1 MVAVGQEVPRRFLDR
16 LAEHTLCSKVIFD
29 CSFFLTDCNLVLQ
42 VQVQC
47 FLELM
52 ALEILVVRNYLEDR
66 DIAIF
71 AFHYNV
77 LPAHERRKWCC
88 GGNPRQES
96 VWLWESVIFSS
107 GAQFLHIR
115 SQMILKVLP
124 FF

>member
-1 MVAVGQEVPRRFLDR
+1 MALGEGMVVVGQEVPRRLLDR
-16 LAEHTLCSKVIFD
+16 LAEHTLCSKVILD
-29 CSFFLTDCNLVLQ
+29 CFFFLTDCNLSLSLILQ

-77 LPAHERRKWCC
+77 LPAHERRKW
-88 GGNPRQES
+88 
-96 VWLWESVIFSS
+96 
-107 GAQFLHIR
+107 
-115 SQMILKVLP
+115 
-124 FF
+124 